1 MKYQAL
7 KGLKTK
13 TKILG
18 IFNTLEEAHKAIIA
32 SGGVF
37 KCFSYMGGFPAYI
50 DDKNYHYNIQ
60 GMVEIGAGVVCSIP
74 PEELNQFNFINHN

>member
-13 TKILG
+13 TKVLG
-18 IFNTLEEAHKAIIA
+18 IFNTLSEAHQAIVKA
-32 SGGVF
+32 GGRF
-37 KCFSYMGGFPAYI
+37 ECFSYMGGFPAYV

-60 GMVEIGAGVVCSIP
+60 GLADIGVVCSLSD
-74 PEELNQFNFINHN
+74 EEKNKFNFNMIIS